1 VADLDPATV
10 PGYAEAVAAL
20 HGYLGDP
27 NDYGMQ
33 SKHVG
38 EIVALVMMISRPYLV
53 AEMLADMSDDLA
65 LLNGGQD
72 TTDSFILDQTS
83 HDVREYL
90 RVR

>member
-1 VADLDPATV
+1 MPDLDPASV
-10 PGYAEAVAAL
+10 PGYSEALAAL
-20 HGYLGDP
+20 NGYLGDP

-33 SKHVG
+33 PKHIG

-53 AEMLADMSDDLA
+53 AEVLADMSDDLA
-65 LLNGGQD
+65 MLNGGVD

-90 RVR
+90 RAR